1 MLIYAAIG
9 AFGLLFLLVMLF
21 VGDLFGADHEI
32 HVGDHGE
39 IGGHEGG
46 PGVFS
51 ARIMASF
58 LTAFGV
64 GGIVAR
70 YYGLS
75 HPAAAGC
82 GVVAGVVMS
91 GAVYQFAK
99 ILYSQQASSEVQ
111 MTRLVGKTGEVT
123 EGRRRDPAGNGGR
136 RHRAARRFD
145 HRGARE
151 RHVSGGF
158 SVNSL
163 IGGFS
168 AVTIAFAVLL
178 GLLGIFAAMALFARN
193 YIKVPPS
200 QVAIFYGRK
209 HTLVDEKGDRTR
221 VGFRVVRGGAAL
233 RVPVLEQVA
242 YLSLNIISIPLK
254 IQRAYT
260 KEGVPVTVEAVAN
273 VKIAGDDM
281 SLRSAAE
288 RFLGMTVEQIKGV
301 IFQTLEGHLRAIL
314 GTLTVEE
321 INADRQAFAQKMT
334 DEAAVDLKKMGVNI
348 DILTIQQIS
357 DEEGYL
363 DALGKKRTAEVKRD
377 AVIGE
382 ALAQRDAMIQ
392 SANADQEGK
401 TKRYE
406 ADVTIAQSLR
416 DKETKQAEFNA
427 AVQGKQAEAQQS
439 GPLATAIAKQ
449 KVTEQET
456 RIDQVRKAQEVLVQE
471 QEALRKEKELQA
483 TVVKPAE
490 AERQAAILRAEGE
503 KQATII
509 KAEATQKEL
518 EYEGA
523 GEAAK
528 IEKVGRAE
536 AARVL
541 AVGEAEAE
549 VIKKKLLAEAEGLQK
564 KSEAWK
570 NFNEAAVLNMIV
582 EKMPELAQAFATQL
596 AGIDKINII
605 DMGSGANGGGVGKL
619 MGTVGGGM
627 TAMLAMLKD
636 QFGID
641 IARLVQAK
649 TDAAAAE
656 AESRPAPGGGKK
668 SA

>member
-1 MLIYAAIG
+1 M
-9 AFGLLFLLVMLF
+9 
-21 VGDLFGADHEI
+21 
-32 HVGDHGE
+32 
-39 IGGHEGG
+39 
-46 PGVFS
+46 
-51 ARIMASF
+51 SF
-58 LTAFGV
+58 L
-64 GGIVAR
+64 GIE
-70 YYGLS
+70 L
-75 HPAAAGC
+75 
-82 GVVAGVVMS
+82 
-91 GAVYQFAK
+91 
-99 ILYSQQASSEVQ
+99 
-111 MTRLVGKTGEVT
+111 
-123 EGRRRDPAGNGGR
+123 
-136 RHRAARRFD
+136 
-145 HRGARE
+145 
-151 RHVSGGF
+151 
-158 SVNSL
+158 
-163 IGGFS
+163 S
-168 AVTIAFAVLL
+168 AVAVALAILL
-178 GLLGIFAAMALFARN
+178 GLLGVFAAMALFARN

-200 QVAIFYGRK
+200 MVAIFYGRK
-209 HTLVDEKGDRTR
+209 HTLVDSKGNRDI

-233 RVPVLEQVA
+233 RVPVLERVE
-242 YLSLNIISIPLK
+242 YLSLNIMSIQLK

-288 RFLGMTVEQIKGV
+288 RFLGMSSEQIKGV

-321 INADRQAFAQKMT
+321 INADRSAFAQKMT
-334 DEAAVDLKKMGVNI
+334 DEAAVDLKKMGVSI

-357 DEEGYL
+357 DEQGYL

-382 ALAQRDAMIQ
+382 AQAQRDAMIK
-392 SANADQEGK
+392 SASADQEGR

-416 DKETKQAEFNA
+416 DKETKQAEFDA
-427 AVQGKQAEAQQS
+427 AVQSKKAESEQA
-439 GPLATAIAKQ
+439 GPLATAIARQ

-456 RIDQVRKAQEVLVQE
+456 RIDQVRKQQEVLVQQ
-471 QEALRKEKELQA
+471 QEASRKEQELQA

-509 KAEATQKEL
+509 RAEATQKEL
-518 EYEGA
+518 EFEGA

-528 IEKVGRAE
+528 IEKIGRAE
-536 AARVL
+536 AAKVL

-564 KSEAWK
+564 KAEAWK
-570 NFNEAAVLNMIV
+570 NFNEAAVINLV
-582 EKMPELAQAFATQL
+582 VDKMPALAQAFATQL

-605 DMGSGANGGGVGKL
+605 EMGNGSSGSGGIGKV

-636 QFGID
+636 QFGVD
-641 IARLVQAK
+641 VPRLMQAK
-649 TDAAAAE
+649 AEAATAE
-656 AESRPAPGGGKK
+656 AENKAGKH
-668 SA
+668 

>member
-1 MLIYAAIG
+1 MSDILG
-9 AFGLLFLLVMLF
+9 GL
-21 VGDLFGADHEI
+21 
-32 HVGDHGE
+32 
-39 IGGHEGG
+39 
-46 PGVFS
+46 
-51 ARIMASF
+51 
-58 LTAFGV
+58 
-64 GGIVAR
+64 
-70 YYGLS
+70 
-75 HPAAAGC
+75 
-82 GVVAGVVMS
+82 
-91 GAVYQFAK
+91 
-99 ILYSQQASSEVQ
+99 
-111 MTRLVGKTGEVT
+111 
-123 EGRRRDPAGNGGR
+123 
-136 RHRAARRFD
+136 
-145 HRGARE
+145 
-151 RHVSGGF
+151 
-158 SVNSL
+158 
-163 IGGFS
+163 S
-168 AVTIAFAVLL
+168 AVTIALAVLL
-178 GLLGIFAAMALFARN
+178 GLIGIFAAMALFARN

-209 HTLVDEKGDRTR
+209 HTLVEENGERTR

-242 YLSLNIISIPLK
+242 YLSLNVISIPLK

-273 VKIAGDDM
+273 VKIAGDDI

-348 DILTIQQIS
+348 DILTIQQIG

-382 ALAQRDAMIQ
+382 ARAQRDAMIQ
-392 SANADQEGK
+392 SAMADQEGK

-406 ADVTIAQSLR
+406 ADVAIAQSLR
-416 DKETKQAEFNA
+416 DKEAKQAEFNA
-427 AVQGKQAEAQQS
+427 AVQAKQAEAGQA

-456 RIDQVRKAQEVLVQE
+456 RIDQVRKTQEVLVNE
-471 QEALRKEKELQA
+471 QEALRMEKELQA

-503 KQATII
+503 KQSTII
-509 KAEATQKEL
+509 RAEATQKEL
-518 EYEGA
+518 EFEGA

-528 IEKVGRAE
+528 IEKIGRAE
-536 AARVL
+536 AAKVL

-596 AGIDKINII
+596 AGIDKINIF
-605 DMGSGANGGGVGKL
+605 DMGNGMSGSGGVNKV

-627 TAMLAMLKD
+627 GAILAMLKD

-641 IARLVQAK
+641 ITRLVQAK
-649 TDAAAAE
+649 TEVAVSE
-656 AESRPAPGGGKK
+656 AETRLAPGGPKLTT
-668 SA
+668 

>member
-1 MLIYAAIG
+1 MNVLNQ
-9 AFGLLFLLVMLF
+9 
-21 VGDLFGADHEI
+21 
-32 HVGDHGE
+32 
-39 IGGHEGG
+39 
-46 PGVFS
+46 FS
-51 ARIMASF
+51 A
-58 LTAFGV
+58 
-64 GGIVAR
+64 
-70 YYGLS
+70 
-75 HPAAAGC
+75 
-82 GVVAGVVMS
+82 
-91 GAVYQFAK
+91 
-99 ILYSQQASSEVQ
+99 
-111 MTRLVGKTGEVT
+111 MTV
-123 EGRRRDPAGNGGR
+123 
-136 RHRAARRFD
+136 
-145 HRGARE
+145 
-151 RHVSGGF
+151 
-158 SVNSL
+158 
-163 IGGFS
+163 
-168 AVTIAFAVLL
+168 AFAMLL
-178 GLLGIFAAMALFARN
+178 GLLGLFAAMSLFARN

-200 QVAIFYGRK
+200 TVAIFFGRK
-209 HTLVDEKGDRTR
+209 HTIVDEKGNKAV

-233 RVPVLEQVA
+233 RVPVLEEVQ

-254 IQRAYT
+254 ISRAYT

-288 RFLGMTVEQIKGV
+288 RFLGMTTDKIKEV

-357 DEEGYL
+357 DEQGYL

-382 ALAQRDAMIQ
+382 AQAQRDATIK
-392 SANADQEGK
+392 SALADQEGK

-406 ADVTIAQSLR
+406 ADVAIAQSLR
-416 DKETKQAEFNA
+416 DKESKQAEFDA
-427 AVQGKQAEAQQS
+427 AVMSKKAEAEQA
-439 GPLATAIAKQ
+439 GPLATATAKQ
-449 KVTEQET
+449 RVTEQEV
-456 RIDQVRKAQEVLVQE
+456 RIEQVRRQQEVAVQE

-490 AERQAAILRAEGE
+490 ADRQAAILRAEGE

-518 EYEGA
+518 EFEGA

-536 AARVL
+536 AAKVL

-549 VIKKKLLAEAEGLQK
+549 VIKKKLLAEAEGLRCK
-564 KSEAWK
+564 AEAWK
-570 NFNEAAVLNMIV
+570 QFNQAAVLNMV
-582 EKMPELAQAFATQL
+582 VDKMPDLAQAFATQL

-605 DMGSGANGGGVGKL
+605 DMGNGSGNGVGKV
-619 MGTVGGGM
+619 MSTVGGGV

-636 QFGID
+636 QFGVDVPALI
-641 IARLVQAK
+641 QAK
-649 TDAAAAE
+649 TEQAIAE
-656 AESRPAPGGGKK
+656 ADRKTLGR
-668 SA
+668 

>member
-1 MLIYAAIG
+1 M
-9 AFGLLFLLVMLF
+9 
-21 VGDLFGADHEI
+21 
-32 HVGDHGE
+32 
-39 IGGHEGG
+39 
-46 PGVFS
+46 
-51 ARIMASF
+51 SF
-58 LTAFGV
+58 L
-64 GGIVAR
+64 GIE
-70 YYGLS
+70 L
-75 HPAAAGC
+75 
-82 GVVAGVVMS
+82 
-91 GAVYQFAK
+91 
-99 ILYSQQASSEVQ
+99 
-111 MTRLVGKTGEVT
+111 
-123 EGRRRDPAGNGGR
+123 
-136 RHRAARRFD
+136 
-145 HRGARE
+145 
-151 RHVSGGF
+151 
-158 SVNSL
+158 
-163 IGGFS
+163 S
-168 AVTIAFAVLL
+168 AVAVALAILL
-178 GLLGIFAAMALFARN
+178 GLLGVFAAMALFARN

-200 QVAIFYGRK
+200 MVAIFYGRK
-209 HTLVDEKGDRTR
+209 HTLVDSKGNRDI

-233 RVPVLEQVA
+233 RVPVLERVE
-242 YLSLNIISIPLK
+242 YLSLNIMSIQLK

-288 RFLGMTVEQIKGV
+288 RFLGMSSEQIKGV

-321 INADRQAFAQKMT
+321 INADRSAFAQKMT
-334 DEAAVDLKKMGVNI
+334 DEAAVDLKKMGVSI

-357 DEEGYL
+357 DEQGYL

-382 ALAQRDAMIQ
+382 AQAQRDAMIK
-392 SANADQEGK
+392 SASADQEGR

-416 DKETKQAEFNA
+416 DKETKQAEFDA
-427 AVQGKQAEAQQS
+427 AVQSKKAESEQA
-439 GPLATAIAKQ
+439 GPLATAIARQ

-456 RIDQVRKAQEVLVQE
+456 RIDQVRKQQEVLVQQ
-471 QEALRKEKELQA
+471 QEAARKEQELQA

-509 KAEATQKEL
+509 RAEATQKEL
-518 EYEGA
+518 EFEGA

-528 IEKVGRAE
+528 IEKIGRAE
-536 AARVL
+536 AAKVL

-564 KSEAWK
+564 KAEAWK
-570 NFNEAAVLNMIV
+570 NFNEAAVINLV
-582 EKMPELAQAFATQL
+582 VDKMPALAQAFATQL

-605 DMGSGANGGGVGKL
+605 EMGNGSSGSGGIGKV

-636 QFGID
+636 QFGVD
-641 IARLVQAK
+641 VPRLMQAK
-649 TDAAAAE
+649 AE
-656 AESRPAPGGGKK
+656 AATEEAENKAGKH
-668 SA
+668 